1 MCDSF
6 YEELSTVSRIN
17 FFSGYEAF
25 IGTTKNLTRKI
36 VLIRCTKGEIPIARG
51 CTPEVSVI
59 DSSQLLETM
68 SQILVFLIP

>member
-36 VLIRCTKGEIPIARG
+36 VLIRCTKGEVSIARG
-51 CTPEVSVI
+51 CTPVI